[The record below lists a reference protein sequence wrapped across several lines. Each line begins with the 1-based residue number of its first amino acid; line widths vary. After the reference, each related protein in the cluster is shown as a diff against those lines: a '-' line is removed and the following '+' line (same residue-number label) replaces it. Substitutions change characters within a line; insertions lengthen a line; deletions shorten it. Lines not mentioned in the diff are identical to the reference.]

1 MADLDVEVGAVLT
14 RAHPS
19 QEKGTHWHLLF
30 GHFVGEGAVLNF
42 ACPTQE
48 PGAETVGALV

>member
-48 PGAETVGALV
+48 PGAERVGALV